1 MVVDIGHEF
10 IHPGPQGRLL
20 GILCLFL
27 LIPDFIRLLVEIA
40 VEPVLIDG
48 MSLYY
53 ICRCKI
59 ACFV

>member
-10 IHPGPQGRLL
+10 IHPGPQGRFL
-20 GILCLFL
+20 GRLDFFL
-27 LIPDFIRLLVEIA
+27 LVLEGIRLLVEIA
-40 VEPVLIDG
+40 VELVLIDG
-48 MSLYY
+48 MGLYY